1 MEIVMKTI
9 ASFALFIAMSGTA
22 FAQSAPAA
30 APAPAPA
37 PAAPS
42 VVVVNTTPAP
52 SAEAHLQLSAEDT
65 ELIVDGEIGPVAHIG
80 GGLVA
85 TFVGF
90 GTGQAVQG
98 RWLERGWIFTVG
110 ETAGLGVM
118 IYGLGKAATSCV
130 NEDGSSCG
138 SSGLGFVAGGAIA
151 VTGFHIWEMVDAF
164 VAPIGHNRRVRAAKL
179 RANGHA
185 GIASVTPYVVPPPT
199 GDGAVGGLS
208 LRF

>member
-1 MEIVMKTI
+1 MKTI
-9 ASFALFIAMSGTA
+9 ASFAFISALSTTA

-37 PAAPS
+37 AAPS
-42 VVVVNTTPAP
+42 VVVVNTAAPAP
-52 SAEAHLQLSAEDT
+52 SAEAHLQLSAEDQ
-65 ELIVDGEIGPVAHIG
+65 ELILDGEIGPVAHIG

-90 GTGQAVQG
+90 GVGQAVQG

-118 IYGLGKAATSCV
+118 MYGLGQAATSCV

-138 SSGLGFVAGGAIA
+138 SSGAGLIIGGAIA
-151 VTGFHIWEMVDAF
+151 VTGFHLWETIDAF

-179 RANGHA
+179 HAMGHS
-185 GIASVTPYVVPPPT
+185 GIASVTPYVVPPST